1 MTAPRFPAVIDNS
14 IRKDLVRCQKLAHW
28 KHEMGYQ
35 ESAENE
41 HIIAGG
47 AFAAGLEIAR
57 KEFYVMNHSEAQAVQ
72 AGVQTVYAYPA
83 YKTFRA
89 PAGSNK
95 SQDRVAGAIAYYFQE
110 YPLATD
116 KLKPLRLND
125 GSLAIECSFQFEIPI
140 THPDIDKPL
149 IYCGRYDMLAED
161 ENGDVW
167 VNDEKTTGSLGPKWA
182 AQWELDAQMSGYC
195 YAANKMLEA
204 QGDTR
209 RVKGANIRG
218 VSFLKGGYET
228 VQVPAMRQQWELD
241 RWYDQVLKDFTEWAY
256 AYKNQDHNQIL
267 DHGCALYNNPCSHSR
282 LCKSRN
288 PERLID
294 GNYTIRFWNPLAR
307 DES

>member
-1 MTAPRFPAVIDNS
+1 MMPRFPHVVDNS

-35 ESAENE
+35 ESDQNE
-41 HIIAGG
+41 HTIAGG

-57 KEFYVMNHSEAQAVQ
+57 KSFYVMGSTPERAVEL
-72 AGVQTVYAYPA
+72 GVQMVYDHPA
-83 YKTFRA
+83 YKNFSA
-89 PAGSNK
+89 PTGSNK
-95 SQDRVAGAIAYYFQE
+95 SQDRVAGAIAFYFQE

-125 GSLAIECSFQFEIPI
+125 GSLAIECSFQFELPLH
-140 THPDIDKPL
+140 HPDTGEL
-149 IYCGRYDMLAED
+149 LVYTGRYDMLAED

-182 AQWELDAQMSGYC
+182 AQWELDSQMSGYC
-195 YAANKMLEA
+195 FAANKLLEES
-204 QGDTR
+204 GDIR

-218 VSFLKGGYET
+218 VSFLKNGYET
-228 VQVPAMRQQWELD
+228 VQVSAMRQQWELD
-241 RWYDQVLKDFTEWAY
+241 RWYVQMLKDFKTWRQAY
-256 AYKNQDHNQIL
+256 ENQDHNQIL

-294 GNYTIRFWNPLAR
+294 GNYVIRFWNPLER
-307 DES
+307 DK